1 MATQPHNWEAVK
13 ALFEAALVV
22 DAENRSSFLKERC
35 PDESLRAEVERL
47 LAEHDQAG
55 AFLSAPALGDIR
67 AEAGPSTSLL
77 RLLEGEMLAGR
88 FRIIRFIAS
97 GGMGEVYEAEDQ
109 ELREHVAVKTIRP
122 EILVQSSA
130 MVRFKREVHLA
141 RQVTHPNVCRIFDLF
156 RHKQN
161 RGNGQEEA
169 VFISMELLN
178 GRTLAGHLQQHGSM
192 TCAQALPLVNQMVAA
207 LSAAHQLGIVH
218 RDFKPGNVMLVGNGS
233 QMLVKVTDFG
243 LARSLRPEDNS
254 TLSHTEVVGT
264 PSYMAPEQFRGRYGP
279 ETDVYAL
286 GLTIFEMLTA
296 KLPTSHHAPFKD
308 AQDTQNG
315 RTKNI
320 GSRWQRVITKCIAAE
335 PSERFHEVRDVSRL
349 LSGSIPTEYFDSGPL
364 VSAVKR
370 HAIVVGGVSLLLIT
384 LLVLIW
390 SGSLRNPL
398 RSLPE
403 QKHIAVLSF
412 RNIGDD
418 AADQAFTDG
427 VVESLTSK
435 LSQLERFQKLFWVV
449 PSTDTRQIKSLDDA
463 YRKLN
468 VTLAITGSIQH
479 TRAGVILT
487 SNLVDAKNHRQL
499 ASRTIQA
506 SSSDLEELQG
516 RVWESV
522 AAMVDLQVSP
532 EILRTVNIGET
543 KLPGAYEL
551 YEQGVG
557 YAQRY
562 DKDSLDHAI
571 DLFGRALSRDP
582 DYALAYAGL
591 GSAYASKYALTKDPQ
606 WINGAISNGRR
617 ALELNDQLV
626 AVHITMARVYRETGQ
641 FDKALLEVERALEQ
655 DPSSTDATYLSGQ
668 IYEAQGKLGEA
679 EDALKSVV
687 NRRPGYW
694 AGYSGLGGFYFRNGE
709 FAKAAAQFQAM
720 IDLQPDNSMG
730 YHDLGGV
737 LIEMARYDDAIAIL
751 KKGLALKE
759 TSDAWSNLG
768 AAYMYLNR
776 YPEAADAMKRATELD
791 PHNDILWRNLGDSYR
806 QIPSRISDA
815 PAAYEKALQAA
826 SDQLS
831 VNPNNTEVLSGIALY
846 DAHLGRKQDA
856 ETSIGK
862 ALRLSPKNGDV
873 LFTSALVYEIIGN
886 RTRALEQID
895 LAVKSG
901 YSTADVEHEPELGA
915 LRSDARYVRWS
926 QQEAGTTQP
935 LPRQ

>member
-1 MATQPHNWEAVK
+1 MTTQQDNWEAVK
-13 ALFEAALVV
+13 ALFEAALEGN
-22 DAENRSSFLKERC
+22 AANRSSFLKERC
-35 PDESLRAEVERL
+35 PDAILRAEVERL
-47 LAEHDQAG
+47 LAEHDEAA
-55 AFLSAPALGDIR
+55 AFLSAPALENVPR
-67 AEAGPSTSLL
+67 EAEAPTP
-77 RLLEGEMLAGR
+77 RLSEGEVLAGR
-88 FRIIRFIAS
+88 FRIIRFIAR

-122 EILVQSSA
+122 EILTQTNA
-130 MVRFKREVHLA
+130 MARFKREVHLA

-161 RGNGQEEA
+161 RDNVQEEA

-178 GRTLAGHLQQHGSM
+178 GRTLAAHLQQHGSM
-192 TCAQALPLVNQMVAA
+192 NCNQALPLVSQMVSA

-218 RDFKPGNVMLVGNGS
+218 RDFKPGNVMLVGHGS
-233 QMLVKVTDFG
+233 QTLVKVTDFG

-264 PSYMAPEQFRGRYGP
+264 PSYMAPEQFRGQYGP

-286 GLTIFEMLTA
+286 GLTMFEMLTA

-308 AQDTQNG
+308 VQTD

-335 PSERFHEVRDVSRL
+335 PSERLHEVRDVSRL
-349 LSGSIPTEYFDSGPL
+349 LSGSIPTKYFDSAPL
-364 VSAVKR
+364 VSAVKG
-370 HAIVVGGVSLLLIT
+370 HAITVGGISLLLIA
-384 LLVLIW
+384 LLALLW
-390 SGSLRNPL
+390 SGVLSNPL
-398 RSLPE
+398 RRLPE
-403 QKHIAVLSF
+403 QKHIAVLAF
-412 RNIGDD
+412 QNIGND
-418 AADQAFTDG
+418 AADQAFSEG
-427 VVESLTSK
+427 VVESLTSR
-435 LSQLERFQKLFWVV
+435 LSQLERFQKSFWVV
-449 PSTDTRQIKSLDDA
+449 PSSDTRLIKSLDDA

-468 VTLAITGSIQH
+468 VTLAITGSIQR
-479 TRAGVILT
+479 TRTGVILT
-487 SNLVDAKNHRQL
+487 SNLVDAKNHKQL
-499 ASRTIQA
+499 ASRTIRA
-506 SSSDLEELQG
+506 ATSDLEELQG

-522 AAMVDLQVSP
+522 ADMVDLQISP
-532 EILRTVNIGET
+532 EIARAVNMGET

-571 DLFGRALSRDP
+571 ELFGRALSKDP

-606 WINGAISNGRR
+606 WITGAISNGQR
-617 ALELNDQLV
+617 ALELNDRFV
-626 AVHITMARVYRETGQ
+626 AAHITMARVYRETGQ
-641 FDKALLEVERALEQ
+641 LDKALLEVQRALEE

-668 IYEAQGKLGEA
+668 IYETQGKLTEA
-679 EDALKSVV
+679 EAALKSVV
-687 NRRPGYW
+687 NRRPEYW
-694 AGYSGLGGFYFRNGE
+694 AGYSGLGGFYHRHGE

-730 YHDLGGV
+730 YYDLGGV
-737 LIEMARYDDAIAIL
+737 LIEMARYDDSIVIL

-768 AAYMYLNR
+768 SAYMYLSR

-806 QIPSRISDA
+806 QIPSRISEA

-826 SDQLS
+826 SGQLR
-831 VNPNNTEVLSGIALY
+831 VNPNNTEVLSGIGLY
-846 DAHLGRKQDA
+846 DAHLGRKEDA
-856 ETSIGK
+856 VTSIRK
-862 ALRLSPKNGDV
+862 ALKLSPKNADV

-886 RTRALEQID
+886 RTRALQQVD

-901 YSTADVEHEPELGA
+901 YSIADVEHEPEFGA

-926 QQEAGTTQP
+926 QQKTGTFQTSPKQ
-935 LPRQ
+935 

>member
-1 MATQPHNWEAVK
+1 MATRPDNWEAVK
-13 ALFEAALVV
+13 ALFEAALEE
-22 DAENRSSFLKERC
+22 DAANRSSFLKERC
-35 PDESLRAEVERL
+35 PDAGLCAEVERL
-47 LAEHDQAG
+47 LAEHDEA
-55 AFLSAPALGDIR
+55 ASFLSTPALGNVPC
-67 AEAGPSTSLL
+67 EAGTRAA
-77 RLLEGEMLAGR
+77 RLSEGKVLAGR

-122 EILVQSSA
+122 EILVQPDA
-130 MVRFKREVHLA
+130 MARFKREVHLA

-156 RHKQN
+156 RH
-161 RGNGQEEA
+161 RAGDLAHEET
-169 VFISMELLN
+169 VFISMELLH
-178 GRTLAGHLQQHGSM
+178 GKTLARHLQDDGSM
-192 TCAQALPLVNQMVAA
+192 TCDQTLPLVGQMVSA

-218 RDFKPGNVMLVGNGS
+218 RDFKPGNVILVEKGGQNF
-233 QMLVKVTDFG
+233 VKITDFG
-243 LARSLRPEDNS
+243 LARSLRPEENS
-254 TLSHTEVVGT
+254 TLSRAEVVGT
-264 PSYMAPEQFRGRYGP
+264 PSYMAPEQFRGQYGP

-286 GLTIFEMLTA
+286 GLTIFEMLMA
-296 KLPTSHHAPFKD
+296 KLPTSHQAPFKD
-308 AQDTQNG
+308 VQND

-320 GSRWQRVITKCIAAE
+320 GSRWQSVITKCVAAE
-335 PSERFHEVRDVSRL
+335 PSERFHEVRDVWRV
-349 LSGSIPTEYFDSGPL
+349 LSGNNSVDYFDSASL
-364 VSAVKR
+364 VSAVKTYP
-370 HAIVVGGVSLLLIT
+370 IGVGAAS
-384 LLVLIW
+384 LVLIVLLALIW
-390 SGSLRNPL
+390 GGVLSNPL
-398 RSLPE
+398 RRLPE
-403 QKHIAVLSF
+403 QKHIAVLPFQS
-412 RNIGDD
+412 IGNDI
-418 AADQAFTDG
+418 ADQAFSDG

-435 LSQLERFQKLFWVV
+435 LSQLERFQKSFWVV
-449 PSTDTRQIKSLDDA
+449 PSTDARQIKSLNDA
-463 YRKLN
+463 YRSLK

-479 TRAGVILT
+479 TGAGVILT
-487 SNLVDAKNHRQL
+487 SNLVDAKNHKQL
-499 ASRTIQA
+499 ASRTIRA
-506 SSSDLEELQG
+506 TSSDLEELQS

-522 AAMVDLQVSP
+522 ADMVDLQISP
-532 EILRTVNIGET
+532 EIVRTVNMGET

-562 DKDSLDHAI
+562 DKDSLNHAI
-571 DLFGRALSRDP
+571 DLFGRALSKDP

-606 WINGAISNGRR
+606 WIKSAISNGQR
-617 ALELNDQLV
+617 ALDLNDRLV
-626 AVHITMARVYRETGQ
+626 AAHITMARVYRETGQ
-641 FDKALLEVERALEQ
+641 LDKALLEVQRALEE
-655 DPSSTDATYLSGQ
+655 DPSSTDAAYLSGQ
-668 IYEAQGKLGEA
+668 IYEAQGKLTEA
-679 EDALKSVV
+679 EGALKSVV
-687 NRRPGYW
+687 NRRPEYW
-694 AGYSGLGGFYFRNGE
+694 AGYSGLGGFYYRHGE

-768 AAYMYLNR
+768 SAYMYLRR
-776 YPEAADAMKRATELD
+776 YPDAADAMKRATELD

-815 PAAYEKALQAA
+815 PAAYQKALQAA

-856 ETSIGK
+856 ETFIGK
-862 ALRLSPKNGDV
+862 ALKLAPKNGDV

-886 RTRALEQID
+886 RTRALQQID

-901 YSTADVEHEPELGA
+901 YSIADIDHEPELGA

-926 QQEAGTTQP
+926 QQETERSQTSP
-935 LPRQ
+935 KE